1 MNKKINIL
9 LIVAVVL
16 GLGTY
21 ALLSGQAASLA
32 GGTAIESQ
40 TTTAECACNPCKC
53 NPCNCQCKSK
63 TACAPCTCQDCTGC
77 GGCGCGK

>member
-21 ALLSGQAASLA
+21 ALLSGQAANLT
-32 GGTAIESQ
+32 GGTAIDTQ
-40 TTTAECACNPCKC
+40 TTAAGCTCNPCTC

-63 TACAPCTCQDCTGC
+63 TACAPCKCQDCTGC
-77 GGCGCGK
+77 GGCGK

>member
-9 LIVAVVL
+9 VIVAVVL

-21 ALLSGQAASLA
+21 ALLSGQPANLA
-32 GGTAIESQ
+32 GGAAIQSQ
-40 TTTAECACNPCKC
+40 TTAGCTCNPCTC

-77 GGCGCGK
+77 CGGGCGK